1 MYAAMEEHPA
11 LTSQEEAAVV
21 RVVEY
26 MQRWGMAPSDD
37 FARGLATRWVAY
49 VDAPEHRFF
58 TQAIFVPYTFNG
70 VRGILLGVFMGFFIV
85 EGMSRNTPGSRCEPS
100 ICVDPTRRAFISWCL
115 VPGEVS

>member
-11 LTSQEEAAVV
+11 LTSHEEGLVV

-26 MQRWGMAPSDD
+26 MQIWGMDPSDA
-37 FARGLATRWVAY
+37 FARGLARRWVEY
-49 VDAPEHRFF
+49 VDHPEHRFY

-70 VRGILLGVFMGFFIV
+70 VRGILLGVFMGFLIV
-85 EGMSRNTPGSRCEPS
+85 EGISRDTPGSRCDPS